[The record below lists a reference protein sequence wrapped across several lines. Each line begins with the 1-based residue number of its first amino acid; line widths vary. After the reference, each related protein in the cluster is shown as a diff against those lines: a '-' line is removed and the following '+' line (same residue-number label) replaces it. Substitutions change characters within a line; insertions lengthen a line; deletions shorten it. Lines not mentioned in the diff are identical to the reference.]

1 MTQNV
6 QHANEMI
13 SEIKFQYQQRIIQL
27 QKKIAEQNKEI
38 HQLQEQIKLFSNERY
53 YDC

>member
-6 QHANEMI
+6 QHANDMI
-13 SEIKFQYQQRIIQL
+13 SQIKFQYQQRIIQL
-27 QKKIAEQNKEI
+27 QNKIAEQNKEI
-38 HQLQEQIKLFSNERY
+38 QQLQEQIKLFSKEKS